1 MLEPPYHI
9 SEVPKAKK
17 DLATSVVLQMKP
29 EKREEW
35 LRYMPELV
43 LLCNEA
49 VDRAASQGG
58 GGDLDE
64 ERHKPIDLEYLADR
78 LDTDG
83 ASASARSAASR
94 PLARSPLCRRF

>member
-1 MLEPPYHI
+1 MLARRRQLPAMLEPPYHM
-9 SEVPKAKK
+9 SKVPRAEK
-17 DLATSVVLQMKP
+17 DLKTSVLQKFDV
-29 EKREEW
+29 EDREEW

-49 VDRAASQGG
+49 VDRAGG
-58 GGDLDE
+58 VGGDLGE

-83 ASASARSAASR
+83 AV
-94 PLARSPLCRRF
+94 ARSPAS